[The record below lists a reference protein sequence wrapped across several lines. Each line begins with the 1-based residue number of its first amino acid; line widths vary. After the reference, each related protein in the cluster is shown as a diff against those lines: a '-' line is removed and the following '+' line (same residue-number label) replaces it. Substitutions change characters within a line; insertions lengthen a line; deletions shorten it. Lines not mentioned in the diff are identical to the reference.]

1 MRRVDF
7 MVGAR
12 DFKGLK
18 AEQFMQDAVYFYD
31 EKATCEQLTR
41 EMTAGGFGS
50 VPIVNEKGRVVGL
63 VTEFDLLKAIM
74 EEKSLEEITAR
85 DIMTQNPL
93 TVLPDT
99 NALELIRL
107 LEEHHH
113 IRLPVVDSEGKLLG
127 IVARR
132 DILEGYVKATTQR
145 KGFWP

>member
-12 DFKGLK
+12 DFKGLQ
-18 AEQFMQDAVYFYD
+18 AEQFMQDAVYCYD
-31 EKATCEQLTR
+31 VNTTCEQVTR

-50 VPIVNEKGRVVGL
+50 VPIVNEEGSVVGI

-74 EEKSLEEITAR
+74 EEKSLSALKAG
-85 DIMTQNPL
+85 DIMIRNPL
-93 TVLPDT
+93 TVTPET
-99 NALELIRL
+99 AAPELIRL
-107 LEEHHH
+107 MEEHHR
-113 IRLPVVDSEGKLLG
+113 IRLPVVNAEGKLMG